1 MKIRKSFILKNKETK
16 TDFFGE
22 GRMENIEKDLI

>member
-16 TDFFGE
+16 TDFG
-22 GRMENIEKDLI
+22 GGGIENIEKDLI